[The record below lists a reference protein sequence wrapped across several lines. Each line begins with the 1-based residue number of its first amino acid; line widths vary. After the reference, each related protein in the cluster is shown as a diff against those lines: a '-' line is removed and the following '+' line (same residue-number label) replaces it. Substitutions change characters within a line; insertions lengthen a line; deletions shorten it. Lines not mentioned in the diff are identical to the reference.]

1 MSLVTLLVWA
11 NRLAVG
17 FGFAIV
23 MVFLGV
29 QHHVRVTYEYVRSY
43 DFQHTLWA
51 QVAHLTLSPNH
62 ALSLRVVEDDQL
74 AHYGLDAKWWSSG
87 QCRWPDNVRDTTS
100 AGRGCTVLCAVP
112 RCALGATGH
121 ARFYRRSRCA
131 RAIDTDLYRL
141 NDVGTWY
148 FGQPYTPTTCWS
160 FAVIQSPD
168 TAPSAGDALIVNE
181 FNGEILD
188 RRPVA
193 EGEVLSY
200 RALLPCDFLMQVQF
214 VTEDGRAF
222 SLDGAG
228 QDRTSGLAEEVT
240 FRPAFAEA
248 WELFP

>member
-1 MSLVTLLVWA
+1 MYGTQPVRAEDVRFYVLYPDARLVPQATLDFIGAVDA
-11 NRLAVG
+11 QGQSIPIYTGENRLA
-17 FGFAIV
+17 A
-23 MVFLGV
+23 
-29 QHHVRVTYEYVRSY
+29 
-43 DFQHTLWA
+43 A
-51 QVAHLTLSPNH
+51 P
-62 ALSLRVVEDDQL
+62 
-74 AHYGLDAKWWSSG
+74 
-87 QCRWPDNVRDTTS
+87 
-100 AGRGCTVLCAVP
+100 
-112 RCALGATGH
+112 
-121 ARFYRRSRCA
+121 
-131 RAIDTDLYRL
+131 RL